1 LAPGILTAL
10 TVCGLQRRDV
20 GWAGVGLKGLGDA
33 RWLDNVEAIEEP
45 DSPPQTHKP
54 CHRQRAGTQ
63 KKTHTWLPFEIALL
77 VLAPAE
83 SLIELATELFQSTSR
98 SSGLRLKA

>member
-1 LAPGILTAL
+1 LWPPT
-10 TVCGLQRRDV
+10 TR
-20 GWAGVGLKGLGDA
+20 WAGVGLKGLGDA

-63 KKTHTWLPFEIALL
+63 KKTHTWLPFEVALL

-83 SLIELATELFQSTSR
+83 SLIELATELSKVLLVVLG
-98 SSGLRLKA
+98 SG